1 MYAGV
6 AVTFAKQRRTA
17 FIRQLLGCM
26 KDSGLCSDQQ
36 FDDVIVPC
44 VDVMYRLDSQ
54 SKEVEEFIKML
65 RSDVNKVRV
74 PRCTVRVHI
83 PLLVRPYF
91 EFKLCV
97 LAHRLFMAVTS
108 LVVVSPQINA
118 YMQCG
123 RLKSA
128 YMLAVKTQRVDVVRA
143 IGRRAEQL
151 GQTAVKHICDK
162 WLQQRRQ

>member
-74 PRCTVRVHI
+74 P
-83 PLLVRPYF
+83 
-91 EFKLCV
+91 
-97 LAHRLFMAVTS
+97 
-108 LVVVSPQINA
+108 
-118 YMQCG
+118 G
-123 RLKSA
+123 R
-128 YMLAVKTQRVDVVRA
+128 T
-143 IGRRAEQL
+143 
-151 GQTAVKHICDK
+151 TT
-162 WLQQRRQ
+162 